1 MIRKLMVPVFA
12 ALALVMVLGTVALAA
27 DEPVTRPNGPGQC
40 VNFVDEN
47 GDGVCDNAGQQAG
60 PRDGTGNQYGAGQ
73 RQGGM
78 RMGQRQAGNGAGQG
92 GNGAFVDADG
102 DGVCDNLG
110 QNVPP
115 RDGTGRQN
123 GAAQGQ
129 RSGRGGRP

>member
-12 ALALVMVLGTVALAA
+12 ALALVMVMGTVALAA

-47 GDGVCDNAGQQAG
+47 GDGVCDNAGRQAA

-73 RQGGM
+73 RQA
-78 RMGQRQAGNGAGQG
+78 GQGAGQG

-102 DGVCDNLG
+102 DGACDNLG

-115 RDGTGRQN
+115 RDGTGRQHG
-123 GAAQGQ
+123 GANGQ